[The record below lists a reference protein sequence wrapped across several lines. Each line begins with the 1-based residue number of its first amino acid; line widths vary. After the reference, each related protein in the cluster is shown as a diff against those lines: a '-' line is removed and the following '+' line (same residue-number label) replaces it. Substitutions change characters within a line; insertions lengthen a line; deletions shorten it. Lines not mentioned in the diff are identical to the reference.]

1 MSTVVLSFVT
11 IVPVV
16 ARHEIGAVPVEQGKP
31 TLMCSTVALRGTWK
45 ISGMQNSDSTRMRIP
60 GRHSVVSG
68 GVYPVGVA
76 GMRFY
81 MPYGCWSL
89 GVLEVRNAEMAGTG
103 S

>member
-45 ISGMQNSDSTRMRIP
+45 ISGMQNSDSTRMPIP

-68 GVYPVGVA
+68 NGLSCGRSRHEILHAV
-76 GMRFY
+76 R
-81 MPYGCWSL
+81 L
-89 GVLEVRNAEMAGTG
+89 LEPRRP
-103 S
+103 